1 MKTLLLVCTFCTL
14 SHAQMTVRGAAG
26 GTGEYDVR
34 PLRTVPT
41 VAWEARPGFRDFGAM
56 VVSGS
61 VIVTGNISGTGGV
74 FGFDTASGKRLW
86 GIPEQ
91 MKGEP
96 AADAKSA
103 YVITGGPGVVSRLS
117 SLNLKTGRTQW
128 FAEDVGL
135 GSFLA
140 APVAGDGKV
149 IGTPT
154 M

>member
-1 MKTLLLVCTFCTL
+1 
-14 SHAQMTVRGAAG
+14 
-26 GTGEYDVR
+26 
-34 PLRTVPT
+34 
-41 VAWEARPGFRDFGAM
+41 M
-56 VVSGS
+56 VVSGG
-61 VIVTGNISGTGGV
+61 VIVTGNITGTGGP

-135 GSFLA
+135 GSFRA
-140 APVAGDGKV
+140 APGGWRRQGAVAGCLQPRKGPMPDRNDAGQRRPLLRWRR
-149 IGTPT
+149 GTLRPPDLGEIKLIRV
-154 M
+154 